1 MVEGTRSLSGID
13 RAAVLLMSLGEQHA
27 AKVLRHMGPKE
38 VERLGSAMSSLANI
52 SNVQI
57 SQVLNEFMQAARQ
70 QTALGVD
77 SDDYVRK
84 VMVEALG
91 DDKAGR
97 MINRVLAGTG
107 NKGMEA
113 LRWMDPVTVAE
124 VIRNEHPQ
132 IIAAVLF
139 HLDPDQAAA
148 VLAEL
153 PEGSRTDLLMRVAG
167 IRGVQPS
174 AIDELER
181 ILAKHT
187 SLAGGIRTP
196 VTGGPKAVA
205 DILNYLD
212 SATERVLSDA
222 ITERDEELGKQ
233 IRDLMFVFDNLKDVD
248 DRGMQALLRE
258 VSSDTLVVALK
269 GADESIREKIFKN
282 MSKRAAE
289 MLLDDLEAK
298 GPVKLS
304 DVQTAQKEILAVAQ
318 RMAESGDLAL
328 GGKGGEQYV

>member
-1 MVEGTRSLSGID
+1 MAENERSLGGID

-27 AKVLRHMGPKE
+27 AEVLKHMGPKE
-38 VERLGSAMSSLANI
+38 VQQLGSAMSSLG
-52 SNVQI
+52 NVSSLQVN
-57 SQVLNEFMQAARQ
+57 QVLNEFMQAVQQ
-70 QTALGVD
+70 QTSLGIG

-84 VMVEALG
+84 VMMQALG
-91 DDKAGR
+91 EDKAGR
-97 MINRVLAGTG
+97 VIKRVLAGHD

-148 VLAEL
+148 VLVEL
-153 PEGSRTDLLMRVAG
+153 PEEGRADLLMRVAR
-167 IRGVQPS
+167 INGVQPS
-174 AIDELER
+174 ALDELER
-181 ILAKHT
+181 ILEKHT
-187 SLAGGIRTP
+187 SLAGSIRTP
-196 VTGGPKAVA
+196 NVGGPKAVA
-205 DILNYLD
+205 DILNFMD
-212 SATERVLSDA
+212 RGTEKLISEAILEQDA
-222 ITERDEELGKQ
+222 DLGQ
-233 IRDLMFVFDNLKDVD
+233 EIQDLMFVFDNLKDVD
-248 DRGMQALLRE
+248 DRGMQSLLRE
-258 VSSDTLVVALK
+258 VSTDTLVVALK
-269 GADESIREKIFKN
+269 GADEIIKEKIFKN

-289 MLLDDLEAK
+289 MLRDDLEAK

-304 DVQTAQKEILAVAQ
+304 DVQVAQKEILTVAQ